1 MRSVLPSTVQGC
13 EIQRDEPVRVLASA
27 TSLKSGGH
35 TSLPLVGE
43 EVKLRDRP
51 DSQMPTCAWI
61 PALRL
66 LSGPAATRL
75 ARTNGFREA
84 WNKVE
89 QIRLDERERIE
100 AEAAAERRLIENA
113 GVAGVDESGQQLEQR
128 EFAATRES
136 LRRLASARA
145 SLYCHRFIK
154 DYIRHAR
161 LGAKMTACLTQFAAS
176 VWRP

>member
-1 MRSVLPSTVQGC
+1 
-13 EIQRDEPVRVLASA
+13 
-27 TSLKSGGH
+27 
-35 TSLPLVGE
+35 
-43 EVKLRDRP
+43 
-51 DSQMPTCAWI
+51 MPTCAWI

-113 GVAGVDESGQQLEQR
+113 GVAGVDESGQQLDQR

-145 SLYCHRFIK
+145 SLYCHRFIHLSLASG
-154 DYIRHAR
+154 RNSCASLPVEPTREVTRSSHSVTSSSR
-161 LGAKMTACLTQFAAS
+161 LGPGCRAGA
-176 VWRP
+176 